1 MTTSTTTPDT
11 DLPTG
16 RWERLRRWL
25 PPLSLMAVLLPLLP
39 LSLVVLTLVD
49 LDVTDADIVLVQA
62 LVVVVLLAGSVYVRR
77 NLRGT
82 STGAAFEAWEDGR
95 GTTTAV
101 PFTYIAIALA
111 IVAHWREGLMW
122 PTLALGLVAGLT
134 VQGTAHRRRSPEPR
148 LVVPD
153 QQSPE
158 PKDDHEL
165 VTLEWSLEEVRQG
178 LRGQVGS
185 WIRLSKVQSF
195 RPATNPLTKWETG
208 PSGHDRPA
216 FEWYVDQ
223 GQCDEVNNLADQL
236 LSVSQAR
243 GLTPYLEICLVLD
256 LVQRIE
262 YRSDMDR
269 RHPEETR
276 FSDYWRFPL
285 ETIADRAGDC
295 EDSAILTVALLS
307 AMGHRT
313 CFFELP
319 GHAAV
324 GVQGLPESSGTYVAA
339 ADGAWFYYTE
349 TTADGYRI
357 GELPDGTTLDDL
369 RISAIVEPLR
379 GRRQDESL
387 KRVEKGHWRRQTV
400 ATALGAL
407 MLALAGG
414 LIALA
419 LAQYL

>member
-1 MTTSTTTPDT
+1 
-11 DLPTG
+11 
-16 RWERLRRWL
+16 
-25 PPLSLMAVLLPLLP
+25 VLLPLLP
-39 LSLVVLTLVD
+39 ISLVVLRV
-49 LDVTDADIVLVQA
+49 LDVDVATRDVVIVQVLVA
-62 LVVVVLLAGSVYVRR
+62 AAVIAGSIYVRH
-77 NLRGT
+77 NVRGT
-82 STGAAFEAWEDGR
+82 STGAAWEAWEDGR
-95 GTTTAV
+95 GTTAAV
-101 PFTYIAIALA
+101 VLTYLVLVLA
-111 IVAHWREGLMW
+111 VIAHWSDGLLW
-122 PTLALGLVAGLT
+122 PTLAVGIVAAVT
-134 VQGTAHRRRSPEPR
+134 VHGRAQRRRSTEPR

-165 VTLEWSLEEVRQG
+165 VTMEWSLEEVRQG
-178 LRGQVGS
+178 LQGQVGT
-185 WIRLSKVQSF
+185 WIRLSKVAEY
-195 RPATNPLTKWETG
+195 RPGTNPKTKWETG
-208 PSGHDRPA
+208 PSGHSRPA

-243 GLTPYLEICLVLD
+243 GLTPYLEVSLVLD
-256 LVQRIE
+256 LVHRIE
-262 YRSDMDR
+262 YRDDMDR

-276 FSDYWRFPL
+276 FGDYWRFPL

-324 GVQGLPESSGTYVAA
+324 GVEGLPESSGTYVAA

-349 TTADGYRI
+349 TTADGFRV
-357 GELPDGTTLDDL
+357 GELPEGTTIADL

-387 KRVEKGHWRRQTV
+387 KRVENGNWRRQTV
-400 ATALGAL
+400 DVALGAL
-407 MLALAGG
+407 CLVLAGG
-414 LIALA
+414 LLSTALSEWVT
-419 LAQYL
+419 